1 MKVPNFK
8 FCRGRE
14 HKTTNFFI
22 LNFDT
27 VLQNSTAKKLP
38 TYDKLNKMEW
48 CAKLLPYIQHVHHI
62 GMCQPERVGFL
73 GLFGLKTGIHFA
85 HFSLELGKDFKGTTG
100 AYGRGYRFN
109 SK

>member
-1 MKVPNFK
+1 M
-8 FCRGRE
+8 
-14 HKTTNFFI
+14 
-22 LNFDT
+22 
-27 VLQNSTAKKLP
+27 
-38 TYDKLNKMEW
+38 
-48 CAKLLPYIQHVHHI
+48 